1 MVKMKNIKD
10 KLTKKLNLKKKFKLA
25 KKLNKKKK
33 YQKKKMLG

>member
-10 KLTKKLNLKKKFKLA
+10 KLTKKLNLKKKFKLT